1 MAPNNLEETKIV
13 IFRLEGNAEVIFSR
27 SSLFSL
33 SKFTS
38 YVNFHMKHF
47 SHLFLPLLYCAFQ
60 IMLPSHPPMHT
71 NPNLPHSGP
80 ENSFRDLFPS
90 TTTVFYTVRLTIC
103 AFHMTL
109 NDLSP
114 QSIIYF
120 SVGVSFYNYIQ
131 LRSPKYISIYNFVLD
146 PNDSEKNR

>member
-1 MAPNNLEETKIV
+1 MEGDLNKKIFPNHPSLKAINGSQQPRRDKNCNFQAGRECRGYLFQV
-13 IFRLEGNAEVIFSR
+13 ITN
-27 SSLFSL
+27 LFSL

-47 SHLFLPLLYCAFQ
+47 SHLFFPLFLSCAFQ
-60 IMLPSHPPMHT
+60 IMFPSHPPMHT

-120 SVGVSFYNYIQ
+120 CVGISFYN
-131 LRSPKYISIYNFVLD
+131 
-146 PNDSEKNR
+146 